1 MKLKLLPIIFIA
13 SLVSCGHKSPSKEKE
28 KEYVR
33 YTVNFEQFDL
43 GSKKMYQSQ
52 ESGFDETLLTFFQQA
67 TDNLTTSFAATKD
80 NRVKIEKSE
89 FVEDYQNVEG
99 LIIGSASNDGQID
112 LSFSKKLHTVSIE
125 IEQYY
130 NIYYGYDFGSK
141 QVQIR
146 YDCQE
151 YDEALDEYVGYSTIT
166 VNNTRWKGTGET
178 YLYNETYTEM
188 IIEVPNRNTAFFEIE
203 DTKLTLE
210 GLASERCR
218 IYSMTLEFE
227 K

>member
-1 MKLKLLPIIFIA
+1 MKLKLFPIILIA
-13 SLVSCGHKSPSKEKE
+13 SLVSCGNRAPSKEKE
-28 KEYVR
+28 YVK

-52 ESGFDETLLTFFQQA
+52 ESGFDETLLAYFNQA
-67 TDNLTTSFAATKD
+67 TDNLTTSFTATKN
-80 NRVKIEKSE
+80 NRVKIEESD
-89 FVEDYQNVEG
+89 FVENYQNVKG
-99 LIIGSASNDGQID
+99 LIIGSSSSDGQID

-141 QVQIR
+141 KVQIR

-151 YDEALDEYVGYSTIT
+151 YDEELDEYVGYSTIT
-166 VNNTRWKGTGET
+166 VNDSRWKGTGET
-178 YLYNETYTEM
+178 YLYNEDYTEM
-188 IIEVPNRNTAFFEIE
+188 IIEVPNRNTAFFEIN
-203 DTKLTLE
+203 DTELKLE
-210 GLASERCR
+210 GLESERCR

>member
-1 MKLKLLPIIFIA
+1 MKLKLLPIILIA
-13 SLVSCGHKSPSKEKE
+13 LLISCGNRASSKKEE
-28 KEYVR
+28 KEYVK

-52 ESGFDETLLTFFQQA
+52 ETGFDETLLAYFNQA
-67 TDNLTTSFAATKD
+67 TDNLTTSFTATKN
-80 NRVKIEKSE
+80 NRVKIEESD
-89 FVEDYQNVEG
+89 FVENYQNVKG
-99 LIIGSASNDGQID
+99 LIIGSSSNDGQID

-141 QVQIR
+141 KVQIR

-151 YDEALDEYVGYSTIT
+151 YDETLEEYVGYSTIT
-166 VNNTRWKGTGET
+166 VNDSRWKGAGET
-178 YLYNETYTEM
+178 YLYNEDYTEM
-188 IIEVPNRNTAFFEIE
+188 IIEVPNRNTAFFEIN
-203 DTKLTLE
+203 DTELKLE
-210 GLASERCR
+210 GLESERCR

>member
-1 MKLKLLPIIFIA
+1 MKLKLLPIIFA
-13 SLVSCGHKSPSKEKE
+13 VSLISCGSKTPSNP

-43 GSKKMYQSQ
+43 GSEKMYQSQ
-52 ESGFDETLLTFFQQA
+52 EPDFDETLLTFFQQA
-67 TDNLTTSFAATKD
+67 TDNLTTSFVATKD
-80 NRVKIEKSE
+80 NKVKIEESE
-89 FVEDYQNVEG
+89 FVENYQDVKG
-99 LIIGSASNDGQID
+99 LIIGSKNYDGEIS
-112 LSFSKKLHTVSIE
+112 LEFSKKLHSVSIE

-151 YDEALDEYVGYSTIT
+151 YDETLDEYVGYSTIT
-166 VNNTRWKGTGET
+166 VNGSRWKGTGET
-178 YLYNETYTEM
+178 YVYNETYTEM
-188 IIEVPNRNTAFFEIE
+188 IIEIPNRNTAYFEINDE
-203 DTKLTLE
+203 ELTLE
-210 GLASERCR
+210 GLESERCR
-218 IYSMTLEFE
+218 IYNMTFEFE